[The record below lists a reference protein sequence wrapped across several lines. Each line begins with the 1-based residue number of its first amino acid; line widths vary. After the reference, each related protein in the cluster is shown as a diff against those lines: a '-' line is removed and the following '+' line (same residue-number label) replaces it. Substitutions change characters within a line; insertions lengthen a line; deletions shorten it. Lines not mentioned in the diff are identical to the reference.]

1 MLPTPTAAV
10 GLPTRV
16 GTEGRILCLCVHNT
30 LCPVKMVTNFWEQ
43 LSRIERVTVLAG
55 GATGQNGPRGKA
67 LAIHHSSQQR
77 FQQKFNKSV
86 SVVIAELL
94 GTVQT
99 KSGCR

>member
-1 MLPTPTAAV
+1 M
-10 GLPTRV
+10 
-16 GTEGRILCLCVHNT
+16 LCLI
-30 LCPVKMVTNFWEQ
+30 KMSINFWLQ
-43 LSRIERVTVLAG
+43 LSQIERIVEG

-67 LAIHHSSQQR
+67 LAINHSFQQR

-99 KSGCR
+99 KSGYRWRPAAFDK